1 MSGVVKQELKMEEQ
15 LVAFPWSCLTDISSF
30 PLRNVSHPKMVE
42 LRWPLNVTFWMILVS
57 QHENPKSM
65 NHREIVRLISGG
77 RGWWVFMFPVLNILW
92 GTIREYDTTDTIRSM
107 CVSVCV
113 CPYVCARVCVW
124 RACVCACV
132 CPCMCLCVR
141 VCVRASLHAGDRVTE
156 CVWQCLGS
164 APQSP

>member
-124 RACVCACV
+124 RACVRIC
-132 CPCMCLCVR
+132 
-141 VCVRASLHAGDRVTE
+141 SLWMILSSLSTTMLWMSWLFFVLICFFSE
-156 CVWQCLGS
+156 ESWVIYI
-164 APQSP
+164 